1 MSGNEHG
8 CLLLLAVR
16 SLPQALLERIS
27 GRSHCRRSVRGLA
40 VEEGLPASACMRSC
54 FRIFH
59 GNALSLCI
67 DVMQFMR
74 DCGETK
80 NPRLCQG
87 CVWSRFSFH
96 VGNVLLVDEMINHM
110 SVCAPLHGKQRSCVV
125 SVRFCWSYIFDHC
138 RRSAFRTRIRTSRAS
153 SR

>member
-1 MSGNEHG
+1 MSGNAHG

-16 SLPQALLERIS
+16 SLPQALLVRIS
-27 GRSHCRRSVRGLA
+27 GRRHGRSSVRGLA
-40 VEEGLPASACMRSC
+40 GEGLPASACMRSC

-59 GNALSLCI
+59 GNALSLCT
-67 DVMQFMR
+67 DVTQLIR

-96 VGNVLLVDEMINHM
+96 VGNVLLVDDMMHHM

-125 SVRFCWSYIFDHC
+125 SVRFCWSCIFAHC
-138 RRSAFRTRIRTSRAS
+138 RRSAFRTKKVFADQYS
-153 SR
+153 